1 MSGLGEMLE
10 ATHSSRRAACP
21 SIGYSAS
28 TTKHASAVHG
38 DVIDFPR
45 FSTRFAEEADLLVE
59 VQRVF
64 ACLEEQDIGDGWVGY
79 WHGVQPTSWGW
90 DLGTPRWRE
99 FVSSSA

>member
-1 MSGLGEMLE
+1 MSKHWLLGFHNE
-10 ATHSSRRAACP
+10 TRQR
-21 SIGYSAS
+21 SAR
-28 TTKHASAVHG
+28 

-90 DLGTPRWRE
+90 DLGTPRWWE